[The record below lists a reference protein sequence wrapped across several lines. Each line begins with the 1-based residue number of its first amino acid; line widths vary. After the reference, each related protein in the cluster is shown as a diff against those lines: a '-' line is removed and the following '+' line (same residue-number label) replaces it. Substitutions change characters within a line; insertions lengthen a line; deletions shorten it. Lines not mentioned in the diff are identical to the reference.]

1 MCPRATVGRGIAAWA
16 MVLAGAGIASAQ
28 LPQLDW
34 RHVGNS
40 AVDLGLPS
48 LATGPFS
55 RVWYPPD
62 GSRLFVVTAS
72 GRVFST
78 SDLERWEASQEA
90 VPPTERSVPSR
101 TLPEVG
107 ATVREAGGDRL
118 YAFGNSAWRSEDGG
132 ATWANLSDWNGQS
145 LFHSAI
151 ADLAVSPADNETI
164 AIATAT
170 GIWRSADSGLSWWG
184 VNESLPG
191 LAGRRFAG
199 IPSGI
204 HGFAIVTA
212 GLGSD
217 LEWLP
222 GERAAWRPV
231 SSSFQRN
238 EREKAQRWSATL
250 RTIVTAVAEAGDYV
264 YAGSADGRVLASGDR
279 GQTWRSFGS
288 PEESGP
294 VEAIYADSRDPRLA
308 LAVSG
313 LRGAAQPGVRAVHVR
328 RTINGGIFWD
338 DLTANLPDAAV
349 HGVTADRTSGAV
361 YVASDAGV
369 YLTYADLSGAA
380 PATPWTALSH
390 GLPAAP
396 ARDVRLDANGNQLY
410 VLLDSYGVYATIAP
424 HRFRDARLVSAADYD
439 MHPAAP
445 GAVLTVL
452 GARIATA
459 STGEAPVP
467 VLAAT
472 TTESQIQVPFD
483 VKGDTLPLVLV
494 GDRHLAHSLPL
505 QPVSPAIFTDRDG
518 APMLIDADSGLLLDA
533 ARPARANTR
542 VQIIATG
549 LGRVTPDWPTGVAA
563 PLTDPPRVNATVH
576 AWLDREP
583 VDVAAATL
591 APGYAGMYVVEIRIP
606 SVVNAGPAE
615 LYIDAGGH
623 ESNRVRV
630 WVEP

>member
-1 MCPRATVGRGIAAWA
+1 MVATGMLLAA
-16 MVLAGAGIASAQ
+16 AGYASAQ
-28 LPQLDW
+28 APQLDW

-40 AVDLGLPS
+40 AIDLGLPS
-48 LATGPFS
+48 LGTGPFS
-55 RVWYPPD
+55 RVWYSVD
-62 GSRLFVVTAS
+62 GSWLFAVTAS
-72 GRVFST
+72 ERVFST

-90 VPPTERSVPSR
+90 VPTPERSAASR
-101 TLPEVG
+101 SLPEPR
-107 ATVREAGGDRL
+107 ATVRDAGGDRL
-118 YAFGNSAWRSEDGG
+118 YAFGNSAWRSDDGG
-132 ATWANLSDWNGQS
+132 ATWANLTDLNGES
-145 LFHSAI
+145 LFHSAV
-151 ADLAVSPADNETI
+151 ADLAVSPADSDTI
-164 AIATAT
+164 AIATTT
-170 GIWRSADSGLSWWG
+170 GIWRSADGGLSWSG

-199 IPSGI
+199 VPSGV
-204 HGFAIVTA
+204 HGFAIAAV
-212 GLGSD
+212 GHVSD
-217 LEWLP
+217 LEWFP
-222 GERAAWRPV
+222 GERTAWRTV
-231 SSSFQRN
+231 SSSFQKS
-238 EREKAQRWSATL
+238 EQEKAQRWSVIL
-250 RTIVTAVAEAGDYV
+250 RTGITAVAEAGDYV
-264 YAGSADGRVLASGDR
+264 YAGSGDGRVLASSDR
-279 GQTWRSFGS
+279 GQTWRSFGG

-294 VEAIYADSRDPRLA
+294 VEAIYADNRDPRLA
-308 LAVSG
+308 LVVSG
-313 LRGAAQPGVRAVHVR
+313 ARATAQPGIKSVHVR

-338 DLTANLPDAAV
+338 DLTANLPDTAV
-349 HGVTADRTSGAV
+349 HGVTADRASGAV

-380 PATPWTALSH
+380 PATPWTALSR
-390 GLPAAP
+390 GLPASP

-410 VLLDSYGVYATIAP
+410 ILLDGYGVYATIAP

-439 MHPAAP
+439 THPAAP

-472 TTESQIQVPFD
+472 TTESQIQIPFD
-483 VKGDTLPLVLV
+483 VQGDTLPLVLV
-494 GDRHLAHSLPL
+494 GDRHLTHSLPL
-505 QPVSPAIFTDRDG
+505 QSVSPAIFTDRDG

-533 ARPARANTR
+533 SRPARANTR

-563 PLTDPPRVNATVH
+563 PLTDPPRVNTTVH

-583 VDVAAATL
+583 VDVATATL

>member
-1 MCPRATVGRGIAAWA
+1 MCRSATVWRGIATAGF
-16 MVLAGAGIASAQ
+16 VLAAAGIASAQ
-28 LPQLDW
+28 LLQLDW

-40 AVDLGLPS
+40 AIDLGLPALS
-48 LATGPFS
+48 TGPFS
-55 RVWYPPD
+55 RVWYSAD
-62 GSRLFVVTAS
+62 GSRLFAVTAS

-78 SDLERWEASQEA
+78 LDPERWDASQEA
-90 VPPTERSVPSR
+90 IPPVERSAPSR
-101 TLPEVG
+101 TLPEAG

-118 YAFGNSAWRSEDGG
+118 YAFANSAWRSDDGG
-132 ATWANLSDWNGQS
+132 ATWSNLTEWNGES
-145 LFHSAI
+145 LIHSVV

-164 AIATAT
+164 VMATAT
-170 GIWRSADSGLSWWG
+170 GIWRSADGGLSWSG

-199 IPSGI
+199 VPSGVR
-204 HGFAIVTA
+204 GFAIAAA
-212 GLGSD
+212 GIGSD
-217 LEWLP
+217 LEWFP
-222 GERAAWRPV
+222 GERTAWRPV
-231 SSSFQRN
+231 SSSFQKN
-238 EREKAQRWSATL
+238 EQEKEQHWSAIL
-250 RTIVTAVAEAGDYV
+250 RTSVTAVAEAGDYV
-264 YAGSADGRVLASGDR
+264 YAGAADGRVLASSDR
-279 GQTWRSFGS
+279 GQSWRSFGG

-294 VEAIYADSRDPRLA
+294 VEAIYTDSRDPRLA

-313 LRGAAQPGVRAVHVR
+313 ARAAAQPGLKAVHVR

-338 DLTANLPDAAV
+338 DLTANLPDVAV
-349 HGVTADRTSGAV
+349 HGVAADRVSGAV

-369 YLTYADLSGAA
+369 YWTYADLSGAA
-380 PATPWTALSH
+380 PATPWTALSR
-390 GLPAAP
+390 GLPASP
-396 ARDVRLDANGNQLY
+396 VRDVRLDANGNQLY
-410 VLLDSYGVYATIAP
+410 VLLDGYGVYATIAP

-439 MHPAAP
+439 AHAAAP

-472 TTESQIQVPFD
+472 TAESQIQIPFD

-494 GDRHLAHSLPL
+494 GDRHLTHNLPL
-505 QPVSPAIFTDRDG
+505 LPVSPAIFTDRDG
-518 APMLIDADSGLLLDA
+518 APLLIDADSGLMLDA
-533 ARPARANTR
+533 SRPARPNTR

-563 PLTDPPRVNATVH
+563 PLADPPRVNTTVH

-591 APGYAGMYVVEIRIP
+591 APGYTGMYVVEIRIP

>member
-1 MCPRATVGRGIAAWA
+1 MLLAA
-16 MVLAGAGIASAQ
+16 AGLASAQ
-28 LPQLDW
+28 APPLDW

-40 AVDLGLPS
+40 AIDLGLPS
-48 LATGPFS
+48 LGTGPFS
-55 RVWYPPD
+55 RVWYSAD
-62 GSRLFVVTAS
+62 GARLFAVTAS
-72 GRVFST
+72 ERVFST

-90 VPPTERSVPSR
+90 VPPAERSAPSR
-101 TLPEVG
+101 SLPEPR
-107 ATVREAGGDRL
+107 ATVREAGGDRF
-118 YAFGNSAWRSEDGG
+118 YAFGNSAWRSDDGG
-132 ATWANLSDWNGQS
+132 ATWANLTDWNGES
-145 LFHSAI
+145 LFHSAV
-151 ADLAVSPADNETI
+151 ADLAVSPADNDTI
-164 AIATAT
+164 VIATAT
-170 GIWRSADSGLSWWG
+170 GIWRSADGGLAWSG

-199 IPSGI
+199 VPSGV
-204 HGFAIVTA
+204 HGFAISAAGTA
-212 GLGSD
+212 SD
-217 LEWLP
+217 LEWFP
-222 GERAAWRPV
+222 GERNAWRPV
-231 SSSFQRN
+231 SSSFQKN
-238 EREKAQRWSATL
+238 EQEKAQRWSAIL
-250 RTIVTAVAEAGDYV
+250 RTTVTAVAEAGDYV
-264 YAGSADGRVLASGDR
+264 YTGSADGRVLASSDR
-279 GQTWRSFGS
+279 GQTWRSFGG

-294 VEAIYADSRDPRLA
+294 VEAIYADGRDPRLA

-313 LRGAAQPGVRAVHVR
+313 ARAAAQPGVKSVHVR

-338 DLTANLPDAAV
+338 DLTANLPDTAV
-349 HGVTADRTSGAV
+349 HGVTADRASGAV

-380 PATPWTALSH
+380 PATPWTALSR
-390 GLPAAP
+390 GLPASP

-410 VLLDSYGVYATIAP
+410 VLLDGHGVYATIAP

-439 MHPAAP
+439 THPAAP

-452 GARIATA
+452 GARIARA

-472 TTESQIQVPFD
+472 TTESQIQIPFD

-494 GDRHLAHSLPL
+494 GDRLLAHSLPL
-505 QPVSPAIFTDRDG
+505 QSVSPAIFTDRDG

-533 ARPARANTR
+533 SRPARSNTR

-583 VDVAAATL
+583 VDVATATL

-606 SVVNAGPAE
+606 SAVNAGPAE